1 MSFDK
6 CMCWNQRVSRAPNK
20 NHVCMEN
27 VFFFFPFSK
36 LYGKWKMENV
46 NKHRFDACMKNVN
59 KYRFDAR
66 MKNVNKYR
74 WVFVKYIKSCQ

>member
-27 VFFFFPFSK
+27 VFFFFPSVNCMENE
-36 LYGKWKMENV
+36 KWKMLTSTASV
-46 NKHRFDACMKNVN
+46 LVWKMLTSTAGCLL
-59 KYRFDAR
+59 
-66 MKNVNKYR
+66 
-74 WVFVKYIKSCQ
+74 ST